1 MLMGVDMMA
10 FRTDLALEAY
20 EAVSS
25 EQEYELLIEEEEVNE
40 FKVKKITV
48 DQTASSVTGKKAGDY
63 WTFEAPQ
70 LRTQNEEWVEKAST
84 ALSHVIRSFLDM
96 QKISMDTP
104 VLIAGLGNW
113 QITPDALGP
122 DVCRKVFVTN
132 HLFEVE
138 PHAVKGFRRT
148 AALAPGV
155 MGLTGM
161 ETAATLKGVIE
172 QYKPGAVIVI
182 DALAARSA
190 SRLHTTVQISSA
202 GIHPGA
208 GVGNNRQEISSE
220 LFGVPVIAIGIPTVV
235 DAASI
240 THDTLGYYEKTIN
253 MKRSKTHRPSSLLV
267 TKPSIDELNQN
278 EANSEEKTAYL
289 GLLGELTDHEKQ
301 QLFKEI
307 LSPIGQ
313 NLIVTP
319 KETDL
324 YIKQASDML
333 ASALDHALHHPEE
346 TF

>member
-1 MLMGVDMMA
+1 MA

-20 EAVSS
+20 ELSGK
-25 EQEYELLIEEEEVNE
+25 QELTIEEEIINE
-40 FKVKKITV
+40 FSLKKIYV
-48 DQTASSVTGKKAGDY
+48 SKTAAAATGKKEGSY

-70 LRTQNEEWVEKAST
+70 LRTQNEEWVEKAAK
-84 ALSHVIRSFLDM
+84 ALSSVIRQFLIELDV
-96 QKISMDTP
+96 KEDTP
-104 VLIAGLGNW
+104 ILIAGLGNW

-122 DVCRKVFVTN
+122 EVCRKVFVTN

-138 PHAVKGFRRT
+138 PGAVEGGFRRT
-148 AALAPGV
+148 TALAPGV

-161 ETAATLKGVIE
+161 ETASTLKGVINE
-172 QYKPGAVIVI
+172 YKPGAVIVI

-190 SRLHTTVQISSA
+190 SRLHTTVQLSSA
-202 GIHPGA
+202 GINPGA
-208 GVGNNRQEISSE
+208 GVGNNRQEINSH

-240 THDTLGYYEKTIN
+240 TKDTLGYFEKTIK
-253 MKRSKTHRPSSLLV
+253 MKSSQDNRPSSLLM
-267 TKPSIDELNQN
+267 TKRSLEELNQN
-278 EANSEEKTAYL
+278 EAEPHEKNAYMGLIGGLSEE
-289 GLLGELTDHEKQ
+289 EQ
-301 QLFKEI
+301 QELFKEI

-333 ASALDHALHHPEE
+333 AAALDQALHYPE
-346 TF
+346 

>member
-1 MLMGVDMMA
+1 MA

-20 EAVSS
+20 EAVAD
-25 EQEYELLIEEEEVNE
+25 EQENRLIVEEEEINE
-40 FKVKKITV
+40 FTLKKIHVNKET
-48 DQTASSVTGKKAGDY
+48 SVFTGKKEGDY

-70 LRTQNEEWVEKAST
+70 LRTQNEEWVEKAAT
-84 ALSHVIRSFLDM
+84 ALSYVIRSFLKKLHIHD
-96 QKISMDTP
+96 DAP

-138 PHAVKGFRRT
+138 PQAISGGFRRT

-172 QYKPGAVIVI
+172 QYKPAAVIVI

-202 GIHPGA
+202 GINPGA
-208 GVGNNRQEISSE
+208 GVGNNRQEINSE

-240 THDTLGYYEKTIN
+240 THDTLGYFEKT
-253 MKRSKTHRPSSLLV
+253 MKMKSKKDRKPSSLLL
-267 TKPSIDELNQN
+267 TKPSVEELNSNQ
-278 EANSEEKTAYL
+278 ANPEEKSTYL
-289 GLLGELTDHEKQ
+289 GLIGELTEEEKQ
-301 QLFKEI
+301 QLFQEI

>member
-1 MLMGVDMMA
+1 MA

-20 EAVSS
+20 EALSN
-25 EQEYELLIEEEEVNE
+25 EQEHEMIVEEEEVNE
-40 FKVKKITV
+40 FTVKKISV
-48 DQTASSVTGKKAGDY
+48 NQAASVLTGKKVGDY

-84 ALSHVIRSFLDM
+84 ALSYVIRSFLEK
-96 QKISMDTP
+96 QNISEDAP

-122 DVCRKVFVTN
+122 DTCRKVFVTN

-138 PHAVKGFRRT
+138 PNAVSGGFRRT

-161 ETAATLKGVIE
+161 ETAATLKGVID
-172 QYKPGAVIVI
+172 QYKPEAVIVI

-190 SRLHTTVQISSA
+190 ARLHTTVQISSA
-202 GIHPGA
+202 GINPGA
-208 GVGNNRQEISSE
+208 GVGNNRQEINRE

-240 THDTLGYYEKTIN
+240 TQDTLGFFEKTIK
-253 MKRSKTHRPSSLLV
+253 MKSKKQSNPSSLLM
-267 TKPSIDELNQN
+267 TKPSVEELNKN
-278 EANSEEKTAYL
+278 EAAPEEKSAYL
-289 GLLGELTDHEKQ
+289 GLIGELSEEEKQ

>member
-1 MLMGVDMMA
+1 MA

-20 EAVSS
+20 EALSA
-25 EQEYELLIEEEEVNE
+25 EKEYELIVEEEEINE
-40 FKVKKITV
+40 FKLKKINV
-48 DQTASSVTGKKAGDY
+48 DQAASAFTGKKAGDY

-84 ALSHVIRSFLDM
+84 ALSHVIRSFL
-96 QKISMDTP
+96 QKQQISEEAP

-138 PHAVKGFRRT
+138 PKAVEGFRRT

-172 QYKPGAVIVI
+172 QYKPGAVIII

-202 GIHPGA
+202 GINPGA

-240 THDTLGYYEKTIN
+240 THDALGYFEKT
-253 MKRSKTHRPSSLLV
+253 MKMKSKKQQPSSLLM
-267 TKPSIDELNQN
+267 TKPSIEELDKN
-278 EANSEEKTAYL
+278 EADPLEKSAYL
-289 GLLGELTDHEKQ
+289 GLIGELSDEEKQ
-301 QLFKEI
+301 QLFTEI

-333 ASALDHALHHPEE
+333 ASAIDHALHHPEE

>member
-1 MLMGVDMMA
+1 MMA

-20 EAVSS
+20 EALSA
-25 EQEYELLIEEEEVNE
+25 EKEYELIVEEEEVNE
-40 FKVKKITV
+40 FKLKKIKV
-48 DQTASSVTGKKAGDY
+48 DQTASTFTGKKAGDY

-84 ALSHVIRSFLDM
+84 ALSHVIRSFLLK
-96 QKISMDTP
+96 QQISEEAP

-122 DVCRKVFVTN
+122 EVCRKVFVTN

-138 PHAVKGFRRT
+138 PNAVEGFRRT

-172 QYKPGAVIVI
+172 QYKPGAVIII

-190 SRLHTTVQISSA
+190 SRLHTTVQLSSA

-240 THDTLGYYEKTIN
+240 TNDALGYFEKT
-253 MKRSKTHRPSSLLV
+253 MKMKSQKQKPAALLM
-267 TKPSIDELNQN
+267 TKPSIEELDKNI
-278 EANSEEKTAYL
+278 AGPREKSAYL
-289 GLLGELTDHEKQ
+289 GVIGELSDEEKQ

-333 ASALDHALHHPEE
+333 ASAIDHALHHPEE

>member
-1 MLMGVDMMA
+1 MA

-20 EAVSS
+20 EALSY
-25 EQEYELLIEEEEVNE
+25 EQDHELIVEEEEINE
-40 FKVKKITV
+40 FTLKKINV
-48 DQTASSVTGKKAGDY
+48 NKAAAAFTGKKEGDY

-70 LRTQNEEWVEKAST
+70 LRTQNEEWIEKAST
-84 ALSHVIRSFLDM
+84 ALSYVIRSFLEKM
-96 QKISMDTP
+96 NISEEGP
-104 VLIAGLGNW
+104 ILIAGLGNW

-132 HLFEVE
+132 HLFEFEPQAVE
-138 PHAVKGFRRT
+138 GGFRRT

-172 QYKPGAVIVI
+172 QLKPAAVIVI

-202 GIHPGA
+202 GINPGA
-208 GVGNNRQEISSE
+208 GVGNNRQEINSE

-240 THDTLGYYEKTIN
+240 TQDTLDYFEKTLK
-253 MKRSKTHRPSSLLV
+253 MKSKKDKKPSSLLM
-267 TKPSIDELNQN
+267 TKPSLEELDEN
-278 EANSEEKTAYL
+278 EAEPHEKSAYL
-289 GLLGELTDHEKQ
+289 GLIGELDEDEKQ
-301 QLFKEI
+301 KLFREI

-346 TF
+346 RSE